1 MQKQHATLCMESKSC
16 RFVWEKST
24 KQKTVAAFVRSC
36 CVFVTIKVTL
46 LYTTAVSVHL
56 WMASSDSVFYFII
69 VLLFAFKKQSFE
81 NGLVLSDYSYKPSFS
96 YFSRKKKHFTPQ
108 KIGHIF
114 TKHNFTSAAFQKHT
128 TNYCSFNPLFLL
140 KHNVPHWRTFLYLD
154 CWKTFFAS
162 LIRLKTLSHGQN
174 EPFEYEIEL
183 SWKWNPLQEHR
194 LLFLLLSGFIVI
206 VRWPWS

>member
-1 MQKQHATLCMESKSC
+1 MCICEWPQVTLC
-16 RFVWEKST
+16 
-24 KQKTVAAFVRSC
+24 
-36 CVFVTIKVTL
+36 
-46 LYTTAVSVHL
+46 
-56 WMASSDSVFYFII
+56 FIS
-69 VLLFAFKKQSFE
+69 LLFCCLLLKNNHLRMVWFCLTTRTNHHFHIFQE
-81 NGLVLSDYSYKPSFS
+81 
-96 YFSRKKKHFTPQ
+96 KKKHFTPQ

>member
-96 YFSRKKKHFTPQ
+96 YFSRKKKTFHTTENRTHFHKTQ
-108 KIGHIF
+108 FLKVQHFKNTQLIIAALIHFSYWNTMCLIEEHFCIWIAEKHIF
-114 TKHNFTSAAFQKHT
+114 
-128 TNYCSFNPLFLL
+128 L
-140 KHNVPHWRTFLYLD
+140 R
-154 CWKTFFAS
+154 AS
-162 LIRLKTLSHGQN
+162 S
-174 EPFEYEIEL
+174 
-183 SWKWNPLQEHR
+183 
-194 LLFLLLSGFIVI
+194 V
-206 VRWPWS
+206 

>member
-114 TKHNFTSAAFQKHT
+114 TKHNFWK
-128 TNYCSFNPLFLL
+128 CSIS
-140 KHNVPHWRTFLYLD
+140 KTHN
-154 CWKTFFAS
+154 
-162 LIRLKTLSHGQN
+162 
-174 EPFEYEIEL
+174 
-183 SWKWNPLQEHR
+183 
-194 LLFLLLSGFIVI
+194 
-206 VRWPWS
+206 